1 MCSFFDVFPATLSVS
16 EHSNEQ
22 ASHGEARC
30 RRRSV
35 RVVKTDGSSFAC
47 CLVEATNDG
56 AFIHEALRQRMPGEP
71 HPSRGTTWWPEVE
84 KIEPLILPRNRH
96 VNDLQRLLEPLA

>member
-1 MCSFFDVFPATLSVS
+1 M
-16 EHSNEQ
+16 
-22 ASHGEARC
+22 
-30 RRRSV
+30 
-35 RVVKTDGSSFAC
+35 KTDGSSFAC